1 MHYNKVVI
9 CGINTAD
16 IKVLTKTEK
25 QELMRRI
32 KEGDKQAQNEFIN
45 GNLRL
50 VLSVVKR
57 FSDRGEEADDLF
69 QVGCIGLIKAINNF
83 DMEQGVQFSTY
94 AVPMIMGELR
104 RYLRDNNIIRVS
116 RSMRDLAYKAL
127 SEKERLSKKLG
138 REATVEEVAKELQT
152 PVSEVVGAL
161 DAIMDPVS
169 LFEPIYSEN
178 GDPVCVMDQL
188 SDNGA
193 EDNNWL
199 DEISIREAFN
209 SLNEREKKVVRKRF
223 FDGLTQVEV
232 ADDMGISQAQV
243 SRLEKSAL
251 KHIKSEL

>member
-25 QELMRRI
+25 NELMQRI
-32 KEGDKQAQNEFIN
+32 KKGDKQAQNEFIN

-127 SEKERLSKKLG
+127 SEKERLSKKWVI
-138 REATVEEVAKELQT
+138 T
-152 PVSEVVGAL
+152 
-161 DAIMDPVS
+161 I
-169 LFEPIYSEN
+169 I
-178 GDPVCVMDQL
+178 
-188 SDNGA
+188 
-193 EDNNWL
+193 
-199 DEISIREAFN
+199 
-209 SLNEREKKVVRKRF
+209 
-223 FDGLTQVEV
+223 
-232 ADDMGISQAQV
+232 GI
-243 SRLEKSAL
+243 
-251 KHIKSEL
+251 